1 MANFNG
7 QENLLAFKEARLM
20 TNIDPEHP
28 QMVFVAIPV
37 PYNDIEV
44 SRDGTRAMAGIYMQ
58 ETSDKYRQSCIQ
70 RRQMSGEPMD
80 GYLPPSHTME
90 VRFSKEFRERAL
102 EAARRRLMTEHP
114 EWTGMD
120 DPQQNTDL
128 RRAMYDAVR
137 VRLGS
142 LYFSEGRRGGQ
153 PSAPQQPQYQQ
164 AQGGQQWQPTG
175 DSSDA
180 MFQQNDDD
188 LPF

>member
-1 MANFNG
+1 MANFSG
-7 QENLLAFKEARLM
+7 KQNLMGFKGAKLM
-20 TNIDPEHP
+20 TGIDQERPALLH
-28 QMVFVAIPV
+28 VCIPV
-37 PYNDIEV
+37 QWNDIEV
-44 SRDGTRAMAGIYMQ
+44 SQDGTRALSGVYLE

-70 RRQMSGEPMD
+70 RRQMSGEPME

-128 RRAMYDAVR
+128 RNAMYDAVR

-142 LYFSEGRRGGQ
+142 LYFSEGRRAQ
-153 PSAPQQPQYQQ
+153 PAAAQQPQYQQ

-175 DSSDA
+175 GDTDP